1 MITFRCASCDRS
13 YTVKNEHGGKTARCK
28 QCGATMSIPRAKRE
42 EDEEEEEI
50 GLALMSSFDD
60 LPGPTSSS
68 SSADQDEPMPPP
80 RRPGKVQASGSSSKP
95 GGKEPFTTPEQLRR
109 MGIGFLIFGAGVIIL
124 PMFGLQFRRIQNI
137 SPGDQVPFGIG
148 FAALGGLLLAI
159 SLMMGR
165 SKGRRSPSES
175 SGFALLG
182 KVVAFGCLGVLGLIG
197 LVIVLAIILP
207 AIASRRGGNQVAQVP
222 QPPSAPAPGVPGPGP
237 GFEVPQMIVP
247 EGLPPGLFDP
257 PADMPAPP
265 SFPPPPSVASRG
277 GAPAVPSPNA
287 GPPGQG
293 PRRSGGTIDELLTD
307 LSSGEA
313 STIRRATGRLRTPSE
328 WPAERRGDVASAL
341 ASLATT
347 SADQAIR
354 DAAARSLVAWVGP
367 EQLPALQQMLTD
379 EHFVV
384 RWEALKALGNLGTA
398 EAAEAAL
405 AALNS
410 DAANVARALRAIGP
424 PAEPAAIQMLGHPE
438 RNVRVEACRLLGEI
452 GSRASVAPLQQAMR
466 DPNNLVQIQARQALN
481 AISQRP

>member
-1 MITFRCASCDRS
+1 MISFRCASCNRS
-13 YTVKNEHGGKTARCK
+13 YTVKDEHGGKTTRCK
-28 QCGATMSIPRAKRE
+28 QCGATMRIPRANWE
-42 EDEEEEEI
+42 EDEGGEI
-50 GLALMSSFDD
+50 GLAPVSAFDD
-60 LPGPTSSS
+60 LPGPSSSS
-68 SSADQDEPMPPP
+68 SSAAQDEPMPPP

-95 GGKEPFTTPEQLRR
+95 GGKEPFTTPEQVRR
-109 MGIGFLIFGAGVIIL
+109 IGIGFLMLGAGVIIL
-124 PMFGLQFRRIQNI
+124 PMFGLQFRRMKNL

-148 FAALGGLLLAI
+148 FAVLGGLLLAI

-165 SKGRRSPSES
+165 SKGRRSPSEG

-207 AIASRRGGNQVAQVP
+207 AIASQRGGNRVAQVP

-237 GFEVPQMIVP
+237 GFEVPQPVVP

-265 SFPPPPSVASRG
+265 SFPPPPGASFRG
-277 GAPAVPSPNA
+277 GAPAAPSPNA

-307 LSSGEA
+307 LTSGEA
-313 STIRRATGRLRTPSE
+313 STIRRATSRLRTPSE
-328 WPAERRGDVASAL
+328 WPAERRGDIASAL

-367 EQLPALQQMLTD
+367 EQLPALRQMLVD

-398 EAAEAAL
+398 EAAEATL
-405 AALNS
+405 AALDS
-410 DAANVARALRAIGP
+410 DAANVARALEAIGP
-424 PAEPAAIQMLGHPE
+424 PAEPAAIRMLGHSE
-438 RNVRVEACRLLGEI
+438 WDVRVEACRMLGAI

-466 DPNNLVQIQARQALN
+466 DSNNLVQLQARQALD
-481 AISQRP
+481 AIRQRP